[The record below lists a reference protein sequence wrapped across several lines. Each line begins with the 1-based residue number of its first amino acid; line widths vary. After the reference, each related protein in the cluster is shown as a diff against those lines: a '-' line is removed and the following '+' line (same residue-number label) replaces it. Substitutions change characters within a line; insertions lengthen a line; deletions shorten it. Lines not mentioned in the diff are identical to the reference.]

1 MYSDHFGFHKRPF
14 DITIDSHFF
23 FTNPAHDEAY
33 AALRYGVYERRGC
46 LVLIGEA
53 GTGKTTLL
61 RYLMDNLDDSIHVV
75 FFDKTT
81 LTFEELLDSICQAF
95 DLPVKTGRRL
105 EKLQA
110 LNEFLLAA
118 QRHGGTGVLI
128 IDEAQNLTE
137 EQLENLRL
145 LSNFEAANEKL
156 LQILLVGQPELEKK
170 LEQTELRQLKQ
181 RIVVRCR
188 LNHLKPQYVG
198 SFIRHRLRVA
208 GCEWEN
214 LFTED
219 AIQRIALYSDGIPRL
234 INILCDNALL
244 SAYSEY
250 ASRVSAKIIE
260 EVAHDLRLDG
270 GQSTLRAPAPSQNS
284 ETFSLRQRTELEAS
298 SNEPPVDSQL
308 GSSAKSAD
316 WPQKEAHSASMDAR
330 FREHD
335 ALPLQAG
342 IQEFAQIL
350 DMNSQLFPS
359 PTFPVWV
366 KPVLW
371 GVGIVLLSS
380 LLFWRFKDISTIVY
394 YPLDRI
400 AAVNSLFSSPMAAQP
415 QAAQL
420 SEEESRIS
428 SLFRESEE
436 DFAIERPPEEEE
448 STTASLPVT
457 PPPSLPLQPAPPEPR
472 EAAVQEAPQPPV
484 TQPAESAPPS
494 NTPASE
500 WKGESV
506 TIRQGDTISEI
517 AMKMYGSQNILAF
530 DLIKE
535 LNPHIENLNR
545 LVIGERVW
553 FPALIRETLIRQQD
567 DGSYQLILGAFVS
580 EWDAARAA
588 ATARRAGYTAIIS
601 RQRVYGARSL
611 YRVTLEG
618 LEDLTVVER
627 AWRFVNLG

>member
-1 MYSDHFGFHKRPF
+1 MYSDHFGFRKRPF

-61 RYLMDNLDDSIHVV
+61 RYLMDNLDDSIHVA

-81 LTFEELLDSICQAF
+81 LTFDELLDSICQAF
-95 DLPVKTGRRL
+95 DLPIKTGRRL

-118 QRHGGTGVLI
+118 QRQGGTGVLI

-145 LSNFEAANEKL
+145 LSNFEAANQKL

-188 LNHLKPQYVG
+188 LNHLKPQHVG
-198 SFIRHRLRVA
+198 SFIRHRLRIA

-270 GQSTLRAPAPSQNS
+270 GQSTLRVPTPNQNS
-284 ETFSLRQRTELEAS
+284 ETFSLRQRIGMEAS
-298 SNEPPVDSQL
+298 SNNEPPADSQP
-308 GSSAKSAD
+308 GSSTKSTD
-316 WPQKEAHSASMDAR
+316 WPQKEAHSTSTDAH

-380 LLFWRFKDISTIVY
+380 LLFWRFADISTIVH

-400 AAVNSLFSSPMAAQP
+400 AAVNALPSSPTAAQP

-420 SEEESRIS
+420 SEEERRIS

-436 DFAIERPPEEEE
+436 DVAIERPPEAEENTP
-448 STTASLPVT
+448 SSLPVT
-457 PPPSLPLQPAPPEPR
+457 PPPSLPIQPAPPEPR
-472 EAAVQEAPQPPV
+472 EAAVQEAPLPV
-484 TQPAESAPPS
+484 TQPAESLPPS
-494 NTPASE
+494 NMPTSE
-500 WKGESV
+500 WQGENV

-535 LNPHIENLNR
+535 FNPHIENLNR
-545 LVIGERVW
+545 LSIGERVW
-553 FPALIRETLIRQQD
+553 FPALTRETLIRQQD
-567 DGSYQLILGAFVS
+567 DGSYQLILGAFVN
-580 EWDAARAA
+580 EWDAAHAA
-588 ATARRAGYTAIIS
+588 ATARRAGYTASIS

-618 LEDLTVVER
+618 LEDLTVVDR